1 MSIIRDSDKEA
12 IKKEIAG
19 LTGPVKLI
27 NFTQEL
33 ECQYCKETNQIVKEV
48 AELSDKATAET
59 YNFVTDKEKVDSFK
73 IDKIPATVI
82 MGTDD
87 RGIRF
92 YGVPSGYEFISL
104 LEAIRIVSSGNSG
117 LQQRSKEVLGK
128 LKKPLHLQ
136 VFVTPT

>member
-1 MSIIRDSDKEA
+1 MGIIKDADKEA
-12 IKKEIAG
+12 IKKELAG

-33 ECQYCKETNQIVKEV
+33 ECQYCKETNQIVREV
-48 AELSDKATAET
+48 SELSNKITFET
-59 YNFVTDKEKVDSFK
+59 YNFIADKEMVGSLK
-73 IDKIPATVI
+73 IDKIPATIVI
-82 MGTDD
+82 GSDD

-104 LEAIRIVSSGNSG
+104 LEAIRMVSSGNSG
-117 LQQRSKEVLGK
+117 LPQQSKEILGK

>member
-1 MSIIRDSDKEA
+1 MGIIKDADKEA
-12 IKKEIAG
+12 IKKELAG

-33 ECQYCKETNQIVKEV
+33 ECQYCKETNQIVREV
-48 AELSDKATAET
+48 SELSNKITFET
-59 YNFVTDKEKVDSFK
+59 YNFIADKEMVGSLK
-73 IDKIPATVI
+73 IDKIPATIV
-82 MGTDD
+82 MGSDD

-104 LEAIRIVSSGNSG
+104 LEAIRMVSSGNSG
-117 LQQRSKEVLGK
+117 LPQQSKEILGK

>member
-1 MSIIRDSDKEA
+1 MGIIKDADKEA
-12 IKKEIAG
+12 IKKELAG

-33 ECQYCKETNQIVKEV
+33 ECQYCKETNQIVREV
-48 AELSDKATAET
+48 SELSNKITFET
-59 YNFVTDKEKVDSFK
+59 YNFIADKEMVGSLK
-73 IDKIPATVI
+73 IDKIPATIV
-82 MGTDD
+82 MGSDD

-104 LEAIRIVSSGNSG
+104 LEAIRMVSSGNSG
-117 LQQRSKEVLGK
+117 LQQQSKEILGK